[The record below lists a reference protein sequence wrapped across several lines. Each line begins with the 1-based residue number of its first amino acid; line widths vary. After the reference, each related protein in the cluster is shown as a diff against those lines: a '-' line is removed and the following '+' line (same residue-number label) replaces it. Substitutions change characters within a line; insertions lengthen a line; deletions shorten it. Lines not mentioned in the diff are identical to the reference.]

1 MKAGRGRVRLTK
13 RGEHSLLVLLFAI
26 AMLAGLTAGSWNPC
40 SADGVTCVITP
51 GGAP

>member
-13 RGEHSLLVLLFAI
+13 RGEHALIVFLFAI

-40 SADGVTCVITP
+40 AQPGQVCVIEV
-51 GGAP
+51 GR